1 MVDLSSIHSRHGY
14 TKYYPGSNKIHHSDV
29 YDVEDSLVCG
39 YCNQVYKKG
48 NCFKWFGYDLC
59 YNGVNN

>member
-1 MVDLSSIHSRHGY
+1 MADLSPVHSRLYESRGY
-14 TKYYPGSNKIHHSDV
+14 TKCYPGSDKMHHSHV

-48 NCFKWFGYDLC
+48 NCFKSFKL
-59 YNGVNN
+59 